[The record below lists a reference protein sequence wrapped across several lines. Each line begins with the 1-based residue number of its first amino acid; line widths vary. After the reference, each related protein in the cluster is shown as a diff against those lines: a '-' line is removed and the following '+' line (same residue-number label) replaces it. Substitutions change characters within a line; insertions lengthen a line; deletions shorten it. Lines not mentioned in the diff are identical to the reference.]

1 MSKEDYILLKV
12 NQLLIGQTFT
22 NTKSFNLAEIED
34 DALSL
39 SKRMR
44 YVAELKTVWWRQVH
58 KQIFSSLRPFLS
70 YKVSKI
76 NINLK
81 GGNVC

>member
-1 MSKEDYILLKV
+1 MSKEDYVPLIV

-22 NTKSFNLAEIED
+22 NTKSFNTAEIED

-39 SKRMR
+39 SKRVR

-58 KQIFSSLRPFLS
+58 KQIFSSLLPFHS
-70 YKVSKI
+70 YKVSRR